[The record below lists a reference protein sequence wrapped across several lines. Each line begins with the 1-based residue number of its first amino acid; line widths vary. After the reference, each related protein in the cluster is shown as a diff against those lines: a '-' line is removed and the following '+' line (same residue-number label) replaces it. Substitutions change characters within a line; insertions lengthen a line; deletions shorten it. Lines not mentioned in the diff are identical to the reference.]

1 MECPTTYPKCEGCG
15 ESRLCNLDCP
25 EKSKERRA
33 GNLLINLSSFITL
46 YKNGGRQYSEFVC
59 LCRPDSNRRL
69 DPSTLNQT
77 QLQTQ
82 RHPLHDRLEWN
93 FALDFVLKCAEG
105 TPVFLSCLITYFL
118 WKYSLTILATLLSV
132 LGRTPAFI
140 LILIDILT
148 KGLSE
153 ETMARRLGRLHPING
168 RRHLPTRRACSP
180 S

>member
-82 RHPLHDRLEWN
+82 RHPLHHRLEWN

-105 TPVFLSCLITYFL
+105 IPVFSFLFDNLFLMEVLTNHTRYPTQCPWEDTCFHSNTYR
-118 WKYSLTILATLLSV
+118 YTY
-132 LGRTPAFI
+132 
-140 LILIDILT
+140 
-148 KGLSE
+148 
-153 ETMARRLGRLHPING
+153 
-168 RRHLPTRRACSP
+168 
-180 S
+180 